1 MAHRTSIALI
11 LRELDHRSPAGL
23 AIALHIRFTTPAYL
37 FQTYPKRWMDHYS
50 EHGMVV
56 NDPTV
61 HWGVQNLG
69 RIRWAELERL
79 DSAGVLEA
87 AKDFGLMNGVTIA
100 MLRGGTRTIA
110 SFARADRDYEEPEM
124 EELED
129 LLTELHELTTGLP
142 KLSEDDRRALRELP
156 VRLTH

>member
-1 MAHRTSIALI
+1 MAHRTSIAGL
-11 LRELDHRSPAGL
+11 LRELDRRSPAGF
-23 AIALHIRFTTPAYL
+23 AIALHIRFTAPAYL

-61 HWGVQNLG
+61 RWGVQNLG
-69 RIRWAELERL
+69 HVRWSDLERI
-79 DSAGVLEA
+79 DSAGVLNA
-87 AKDFGLMNGVTIA
+87 AKNHGLMNGATIA
-100 MLRGGTRTIA
+100 IMPDGTRTIA
-110 SFARADRDYEEPEM
+110 SFARADRDYEDFEI

-129 LLTELHELTTGLP
+129 LLSRLHAETAGLP
-142 KLSEDDRRALRELP
+142 RLSAADRSALRQLS

>member
-1 MAHRTSIALI
+1 MAHRTSIATL
-11 LRELDHRSPAGL
+11 LRELDHRSPAGF
-23 AIALHIRFTTPAYL
+23 AIALHIRFTAPAYL

-69 RIRWAELERL
+69 RIRWSELERM

-87 AKDFGLMNGVTIA
+87 AKDFGLMNGVTVA
-100 MLRGGTRTIA
+100 LYRGGARSIA
-110 SFARADRDYEEPEM
+110 SFARADRDYDACEM
-124 EELED
+124 EEIEE
-129 LLTELHELTTGLP
+129 LLTQLHDTTADLP
-142 KLSEDDRRALRELP
+142 KLTPTDRRALRELS

>member
-1 MAHRTSIALI
+1 MAHRTSIAVF
-11 LRELDHRSPAGL
+11 LRELDQRSPAGF

-69 RIRWAELERL
+69 RIRWSELERI

-87 AKDFGLMNGVTIA
+87 AKNYGLMNGVTVA
-100 MLRGGTRTIA
+100 LYRGGTRTIA
-110 SFARADRDYEEPEM
+110 SFARADRDYDHIEM
-124 EELED
+124 EELEE
-129 LLTELHELTTGLP
+129 LLGQLHDTTAALP
-142 KLSEDDRRALRELP
+142 KLSPADRRALRELS

>member
-1 MAHRTSIALI
+1 MAHRTSIAIL
-11 LRELDHRSPAGL
+11 LRELDQRSPAGF

-69 RIRWAELERL
+69 RIRWSDLERI

-87 AKDFGLMNGVTIA
+87 AKDFGLMNGITVA
-100 MLRGGTRTIA
+100 LYRGGTRTIA
-110 SFARADRDYEEPEM
+110 SFARADRDYEHLEM
-124 EELED
+124 DELED
-129 LLTELHELTTGLP
+129 LLGQLHETTADLP
-142 KLSEDDRRALRELP
+142 KLSPADRRALRELS

>member
-1 MAHRTSIALI
+1 MAHRTSIALL
-11 LRELDHRSPAGL
+11 LRELDHRSPAGF
-23 AIALHIRFTTPAYL
+23 AIALHIRFTAPAYL
-37 FQTYPKRWMDHYS
+37 FQTYPTRWMEHYS

-69 RIRWAELERL
+69 RIRWSELERI

-87 AKDFGLMNGVTIA
+87 AKNYGLMNGVTVA
-100 MLRGGTRTIA
+100 VLRGGTRTIA
-110 SFARADRDYEEPEM
+110 SFSRADRDYDDFEM
-124 EELED
+124 EELEE
-129 LLTELHELTTGLP
+129 LLTRLHEFTTGLP
-142 KLSEDDRRALRELP
+142 KLSASDRRALRELS